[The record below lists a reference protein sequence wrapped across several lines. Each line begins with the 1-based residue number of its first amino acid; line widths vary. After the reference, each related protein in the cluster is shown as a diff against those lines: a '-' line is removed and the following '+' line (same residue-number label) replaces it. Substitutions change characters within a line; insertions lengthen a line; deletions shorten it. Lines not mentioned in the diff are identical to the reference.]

1 MKYAIFK
8 RKLTGIHTFKK
19 YCKVSKNISWK
30 GKKERR
36 REGVRMMKE
45 KIKHHIV
52 CVCLCDTQARER
64 ERRRKKETNET
75 ALGVLS

>member
-30 GKKERR
+30 GKKERKKKGR
-36 REGVRMMKE
+36 NDNE
-45 KIKHHIV
+45 
-52 CVCLCDTQARER
+52 ER
-64 ERRRKKETNET
+64 KNKT
-75 ALGVLS
+75 